1 MGFIDKLFHGAKK
14 APREPPRVPLE
25 RADDGRLVYSDDLA
39 GAILAE
45 LERRRDERMGY
56 EMQWTLN
63 ADFLS
68 GHQNA
73 EIDFRN
79 RCVKTEERKTK
90 KDHERRVYNRIE
102 PLMDT
107 RLAHLMS
114 VNYDMIVS
122 PRTNEAEDAAKAK
135 ISTKLLEYCQQVTNF
150 SVQKDRLLAWME
162 VCGTAFTISYWDKNA
177 GEVIA
182 QAITADADGVSAPVD
197 IHMGDVGFGLLSPY
211 EVFPASLTVEA
222 VDDQPS
228 IITEQ
233 VFDVDTIRDLWG
245 IYVEG
250 EEIETYQLMPE
261 AEGMSG
267 HNRYNTTFG
276 VSRVSRDNCQRVV
289 SYYEPPSRELP
300 RGRLIIVIGHQI
312 AAYTELPGGVMPIV
326 AFKAKSQ
333 AGLFFGK
340 SVIESLIPL
349 QRSYN
354 DLQNKIMDY
363 AAVIVNAPL
372 LTPYGSLDV
381 DALAAEGGVDSG
393 MLIEYMQESGEPHF
407 LQYPDFPS
415 VIVAQRDQLAND
427 MEYTAGVSQ
436 LMVYGAAAS
445 SSSGKALQKRQE
457 IDATRMS
464 LTGDNVRSG
473 VRDMAILW
481 LRLNKAFSTGYRAM
495 AIAGNDDMGGIW
507 TWCAED
513 INSYDVEFSAENEL
527 RRSPEQQKEDF
538 MQAMQMGLLADE
550 NGVVPKEVRRKA
562 WELLKIGELHDV
574 LEIEDLQRK
583 NAQRECVYFES
594 GVVPEDDKYGDDEI
608 HLEEHLRYALSNDYR
623 LLSKSSPEYAA
634 LFDAHIEKHRQK
646 LAQRQQAAQ
655 MNAMRMAAMTQKG
668 ANK

>member
-1 MGFIDKLFHGAKK
+1 MGFLDKLFHGSKK

-25 RADDGRLVYSDDLA
+25 RADDGQIVYDDDLA
-39 GAILAE
+39 GAILSE

-56 EMQWTLN
+56 ELRWTLN

-73 EIDFRN
+73 EIDLHN
-79 RCVKTEERKTK
+79 RCVRTEDRKTK
-90 KDHERRVYNRIE
+90 GDRERRVYNRIE

-114 VNYDMIVS
+114 VNYDMVVS
-122 PRTNEAEDAAKAK
+122 PRTNEAEDIAKAK

-162 VCGTAFTISYWDKNA
+162 VCGTAFTVSYWDKNA

-182 QAITADADGVSAPVD
+182 QAVTAGADGVSVPQD
-197 IHMGDVGFGLLSPY
+197 IHLGDVGFGLLSPY
-211 EVFPASLTVEA
+211 EVFPASLTIESVE
-222 VDDQPS
+222 DQPS

-245 IYVEG
+245 VEVEG
-250 EEIETYQLMPE
+250 EEIESYQLMPE
-261 AEGMSG
+261 AEGMTG
-267 HNRYNTTFG
+267 HNRTNTTFG

-289 SYYEPPSRELP
+289 TYYEPPSPQLP
-300 RGRLIIVIGHQI
+300 NGRYILVIKDRVVY
-312 AAYTELPGGVMPIV
+312 YTELPGGVMPIV
-326 AFKAKSQ
+326 PFKAKNQ

-381 DALAAEGGVDSG
+381 DALADEGGVDSG
-393 MLIEYMQESGEPHF
+393 MILEYMKEGGEPRFLEYPSFPPVLIE
-407 LQYPDFPS
+407 
-415 VIVAQRDQLAND
+415 QRNQIAND

-464 LTGDNVRSG
+464 LTGDNVRNG
-473 VRDMAILW
+473 VRDMAKLW
-481 LRLNKAFSTGYRAM
+481 LRLNKTFSTGYRAM
-495 AIAGNDDMGGIW
+495 LIAGDDDMGGIW
-507 TWCAED
+507 TWCSED

-538 MQAMQMGLLADE
+538 MQAFQMGLFADE
-550 NGVVPKEVRRKA
+550 NGVIPKEVRRRA
-562 WELLKIGELHDV
+562 WELQKFGELHDV
-574 LEIEDLQRK
+574 LDVEDMQRK

-594 GVVPEDDKYGDDEI
+594 GVVPDDDKYGDDEI

-623 LLSKSSPEYAA
+623 MLTKSSPEYAA
-634 LFDAHIEKHRQK
+634 LFDAHIEQHRQK
-646 LAQRQQAAQ
+646 IAAKQKAAQ
-655 MNAMRMAAMTQKG
+655 MQAMQMAALQQKG
-668 ANK
+668 EK

>member
-1 MGFIDKLFHGAKK
+1 MVFLDKLFHGSKK

-25 RADDGRLVYSDDLA
+25 RADDGQIVYDDELA
-39 GAILAE
+39 GAILSE

-56 EMQWTLN
+56 ELRWTLN

-73 EIDFRN
+73 EIDLHN
-79 RCVKTEERKTK
+79 RCVRTEERKIK
-90 KDHERRVYNRIE
+90 GDRERRVYNRIE

-114 VNYDMIVS
+114 VNYDMVVS
-122 PRTNEAEDAAKAK
+122 PRTNEAEDIAKAK

-162 VCGTAFTISYWDKNA
+162 VCGTAFTVSYWDKNA

-182 QAITADADGVSAPVD
+182 QAVTAGADGVSVPQD
-197 IHMGDVGFGLLSPY
+197 IHLGEVGFGLLSPY
-211 EVFPASLTVEA
+211 EVFPASLTIESVE
-222 VDDQPS
+222 DQPS

-245 IYVEG
+245 VEVEG
-250 EEIETYQLMPE
+250 EEIESYQLMPE
-261 AEGMSG
+261 AEGMTG
-267 HNRYNTTFG
+267 HNRTNTTFG

-289 SYYEPPSRELP
+289 TYYEPPSPQLP
-300 RGRLIIVIGHQI
+300 KGRYILVIKDRVVY
-312 AAYTELPGGVMPIV
+312 YTELPGGVMPIV
-326 AFKAKSQ
+326 AFKAKNQ

-381 DALAAEGGVDSG
+381 DALADEGGVDSG
-393 MLIEYMQESGEPHF
+393 MILEYTDDHGEPHF
-407 LQYPDFPS
+407 LQYPNFPP
-415 VIVAQRDQLAND
+415 VLIEQRNQIASD

-464 LTGDNVRSG
+464 LTGDNVRNG
-473 VRDMAILW
+473 VRDMAKLW
-481 LRLNKAFSTGYRAM
+481 LRLNKTFSTGYRAM
-495 AIAGNDDMGGIW
+495 LIAGDDDMGGIW
-507 TWCAED
+507 TWCSED

-538 MQAMQMGLLADE
+538 MQAFQMGLFADE
-550 NGVVPKEVRRKA
+550 NGVIPKEVRRRA
-562 WELLKIGELHDV
+562 WELLKLGELHDV
-574 LEIEDLQRK
+574 LDIEDMQRK

-594 GVVPEDDKYGDDEI
+594 GVIPDDDKYGDDEI

-623 LLSKSSPEYAA
+623 MLTKSSPEYAA
-634 LFDAHIEKHRQK
+634 LFDAHIEQHRQK
-646 LAQRQQAAQ
+646 IAAKQKAAQ
-655 MNAMRMAAMTQKG
+655 MQAMQMAALQQKG
-668 ANK
+668 DK

>member
-1 MGFIDKLFHGAKK
+1 MGFLDKLFHGSKK

-25 RADDGRLVYSDDLA
+25 RADDGQIVYDDDLA
-39 GAILAE
+39 GAILSE

-56 EMQWTLN
+56 ELCWTLN

-68 GHQNA
+68 GHQNT
-73 EIDFRN
+73 EIDLHN
-79 RCVKTEERKTK
+79 RCVRTEERKTK
-90 KDHERRVYNRIE
+90 GDRERRVYNRIE

-114 VNYDMIVS
+114 VNYDMVVS
-122 PRTNEAEDAAKAK
+122 PRTNEAEDIAKAK

-150 SVQKDRLLAWME
+150 SAQKDRLLAWME
-162 VCGTAFTISYWDKNA
+162 LCGTAFTVSYWDKNA

-182 QAITADADGVSAPVD
+182 QAVTAGADGVSVPQD
-197 IHMGDVGFGLLSPY
+197 IHLGDVGFGLLSPY
-211 EVFPASLTVEA
+211 EVFPASLTIESVE
-222 VDDQPS
+222 DQPS

-245 IYVEG
+245 VEVEG
-250 EEIETYQLMPE
+250 EEIESYQLMPE
-261 AEGMSG
+261 AEGMTG
-267 HNRYNTTFG
+267 HNRTNTTFG

-289 SYYEPPSRELP
+289 TYYEPPSPQLP
-300 RGRLIIVIGHQI
+300 KGRYILVIKDRVVY
-312 AAYTELPGGVMPIV
+312 YTELPGGVMPIV
-326 AFKAKSQ
+326 AFKAKNQ

-372 LTPYGSLDV
+372 LTPEGSLDV
-381 DALAAEGGVDSG
+381 DALADEGGMDSG
-393 MLIEYMQESGEPHF
+393 LLVEYTSERGEPHF
-407 LQYPDFPS
+407 LQYPNFPPAL
-415 VIVAQRDQLAND
+415 IEQRNQIAND

-464 LTGDNVRSG
+464 LTGDNVRNG
-473 VRDMAILW
+473 VRDMAKLW
-481 LRLNKAFSTGYRAM
+481 LRLNKTFSTGYRAM
-495 AIAGNDDMGGIW
+495 LIAGDDDMGGIW
-507 TWCAED
+507 TWCSED

-538 MQAMQMGLLADE
+538 MQAFQMGLFADE
-550 NGVVPKEVRRKA
+550 NGVIPKEVRRRA
-562 WELLKIGELHDV
+562 WELLKLGELHDV
-574 LEIEDLQRK
+574 LDIEDMQRK

-594 GVVPEDDKYGDDEI
+594 GVIPDDDKYGDDEI

-623 LLSKSSPEYAA
+623 MLTKSSPEYAA
-634 LFDAHIEKHRQK
+634 LFDAHIEQHRQK
-646 LAQRQQAAQ
+646 IAAKQKAVQMQAMQ
-655 MNAMRMAAMTQKG
+655 MAALQQKG
-668 ANK
+668 EK

>member
-1 MGFIDKLFHGAKK
+1 MGFLDKLFHGSKK

-25 RADDGRLVYSDDLA
+25 RADDGQIVYDDELA
-39 GAILAE
+39 GAILSE

-56 EMQWTLN
+56 ELRWTLN

-73 EIDFRN
+73 EIDLHN
-79 RCVKTEERKTK
+79 RCVRTEDRKTK
-90 KDHERRVYNRIE
+90 GDRERRVYNRIE

-114 VNYDMIVS
+114 VNYDMVVS
-122 PRTNEAEDAAKAK
+122 PRTNEEEDIAKAK

-162 VCGTAFTISYWDKNA
+162 LCGTAFTVSYWDKNA

-182 QAITADADGVSAPVD
+182 QAVTAGADGVSVPQD
-197 IHMGDVGFGLLSPY
+197 IHLGDVGFGLLSPY
-211 EVFPASLTVEA
+211 EVFPASLTIESVE
-222 VDDQPS
+222 DQPS

-233 VFDVDTIRDLWG
+233 VFDIDTIRDLWG
-245 IYVEG
+245 VEVEG
-250 EEIETYQLMPE
+250 EEIESYQLMPE
-261 AEGMSG
+261 AEGMTG
-267 HNRYNTTFG
+267 HNRTNTTFG

-289 SYYEPPSRELP
+289 TYYEPPSPQLP
-300 RGRLIIVIGHQI
+300 KGRYILVIKDRVVY
-312 AAYTELPGGVMPIV
+312 YTELPGGVMPIV
-326 AFKAKSQ
+326 AFKAKNQ
-333 AGLFFGK
+333 AGLFYGK

-381 DALAAEGGVDSG
+381 DALADEGGVDSG
-393 MLIEYMQESGEPHF
+393 MILEYMKEGGEPRFLEYPHFPPVLIE
-407 LQYPDFPS
+407 
-415 VIVAQRDQLAND
+415 QRNQIAND

-464 LTGDNVRSG
+464 LTGDNVRNG
-473 VRDMAILW
+473 VRDMAKLW

-495 AIAGNDDMGGIW
+495 LIAGDDDMGGIW
-507 TWCAED
+507 TWCSED

-538 MQAMQMGLLADE
+538 MQAFQMGLFADE
-550 NGVVPKEVRRKA
+550 NGVIPKEVRRRA
-562 WELLKIGELHDV
+562 WELLKLGELHDV
-574 LEIEDLQRK
+574 LDIEDMQRK

-594 GVVPEDDKYGDDEI
+594 GVIPDDDKYGDDEI

-634 LFDAHIEKHRQK
+634 LFDAHIEQHRQK

>member
-1 MGFIDKLFHGAKK
+1 MGFLDKLFHGSKK

-25 RADDGRLVYSDDLA
+25 RADDGQIVYDDDLA
-39 GAILAE
+39 GAILSE

-56 EMQWTLN
+56 ELRWTLN

-73 EIDFRN
+73 EIDLHN
-79 RCVKTEERKTK
+79 RCVRTEDRKTK
-90 KDHERRVYNRIE
+90 GDRERRVYNRIE

-114 VNYDMIVS
+114 VNYDMVVS
-122 PRTNEAEDAAKAK
+122 PRTNEAEDIAKAK

-162 VCGTAFTISYWDKNA
+162 LCGTAFTVSYWDKNA

-182 QAITADADGVSAPVD
+182 QAVTAGADGVSVPQD
-197 IHMGDVGFGLLSPY
+197 IHLGDVGFGLLSPY
-211 EVFPASLTVEA
+211 EVFPASLTIESVE
-222 VDDQPS
+222 DQPS

-245 IYVEG
+245 VEVEG
-250 EEIETYQLMPE
+250 EEIESYQLMPE
-261 AEGMSG
+261 AEGMTG
-267 HNRYNTTFG
+267 HNRTNTTFG

-289 SYYEPPSRELP
+289 TYYEPPSPQLP
-300 RGRLIIVIGHQI
+300 NGRYILVIKDRVVY
-312 AAYTELPGGVMPIV
+312 YTELPGGVMPIV
-326 AFKAKSQ
+326 TFKAKNQ

-372 LTPYGSLDV
+372 LTPEGSLDV
-381 DALAAEGGVDSG
+381 DALADEGGMDSG
-393 MLIEYMQESGEPHF
+393 LLVEYTSERGEPHF
-407 LQYPDFPS
+407 LQYPNFPP
-415 VIVAQRDQLAND
+415 VLIEQRNQIASD

-464 LTGDNVRSG
+464 LTGDNVRNG
-473 VRDMAILW
+473 VRDMAKLW

-495 AIAGNDDMGGIW
+495 LIAGDDDMGGIW
-507 TWCAED
+507 TWCSED

-538 MQAMQMGLLADE
+538 MQAFQMGLFADE
-550 NGVVPKEVRRKA
+550 NGVIPKEVRRRA
-562 WELLKIGELHDV
+562 WELLKLGELHDV
-574 LEIEDLQRK
+574 LDIEDMQRK

-594 GVVPEDDKYGDDEI
+594 GVIPDDDKYGDDEI

-623 LLSKSSPEYAA
+623 MLTKSSPEYAA
-634 LFDAHIEKHRQK
+634 LFDAHIEQHRQK
-646 LAQRQQAAQ
+646 IAAKQKAAQ
-655 MNAMRMAAMTQKG
+655 MQAMQMAALQQKG
-668 ANK
+668 DK

>member
-79 RCVKTEERKTK
+79 RCVRTEERKTK

-114 VNYDMIVS
+114 VNYDMVVS
-122 PRTNEAEDAAKAK
+122 PRTNEAEDTAKAK

-162 VCGTAFTISYWDKNA
+162 LCGTAFTISYWDKNA

-182 QAITADADGVSAPVD
+182 QAITAGADGVSAPVD

-211 EVFPASLTVEA
+211 EVFPASLTVETI
-222 VDDQPS
+222 DDQPS

-312 AAYTELPGGVMPIV
+312 VAYTELPGGVMPIV

-393 MLIEYMQESGEPHF
+393 MLIEYMRDSGEPHF

-415 VIVAQRDQLAND
+415 VIVAQRDQIAND

-634 LFDAHIEKHRQK
+634 LFDAHLEKHRQK

>member
-114 VNYDMIVS
+114 VNYDMVVS
-122 PRTNEAEDAAKAK
+122 PRTNEAEDTAKAK

-150 SVQKDRLLAWME
+150 SVQKDRILAWME
-162 VCGTAFTISYWDKNA
+162 LCGTAFTISYWDKNA

-211 EVFPASLTVEA
+211 EVFPASLTVETI
-222 VDDQPS
+222 DDQPS

-312 AAYTELPGGVMPIV
+312 TAYTELPGGVMPIV
-326 AFKAKSQ
+326 AFKAKTQ

-393 MLIEYMQESGEPHF
+393 MLIEYMRDSGEPHF

-415 VIVAQRDQLAND
+415 VIVAQRDQIAND

-481 LRLNKAFSTGYRAM
+481 LRLNKEFSTGYRAM

>member
-1 MGFIDKLFHGAKK
+1 MGFLDKLFHGSKK

-25 RADDGRLVYSDDLA
+25 RADDGQLIYDDDLV

-79 RCVKTEERKTK
+79 RCAKTEERRTK
-90 KDHERRVYNRIE
+90 GDHERRVYNRIE

-114 VNYDMIVS
+114 VNYDMVVS
-122 PRTNEAEDAAKAK
+122 PRTNEAEDVAKAK
-135 ISTKLLEYCQQVTNF
+135 ISTKLLEYCQQVTDF
-150 SVQKDRLLAWME
+150 KTQKDRLLSWVE
-162 VCGTAFTISYWDKNA
+162 LCGTAFTLSYWDKNA

-182 QAITADADGVSAPVD
+182 QMMVAGADGVSSARN

-211 EVFPASLTVEA
+211 EVFPASLTIES

-245 IYVEG
+245 IEVEG
-250 EEIETYQLMPE
+250 EELETYQLMPE

-289 SYYEPPSRELP
+289 SYYEPPSPLLP
-300 RGRLIIVIGHQI
+300 KGRLIVVVKDRV
-312 AAYTELPGGVMPIV
+312 ATYTELPGGVMPIV
-326 AFKAKSQ
+326 AFKAKTQ

-381 DALAAEGGVDSG
+381 EALANEGGMDSG
-393 MLIEYMQESGEPHF
+393 MIVEYMSEHGEPHF
-407 LQYPDFPS
+407 AQYPTFPPML
-415 VIVAQRDQLAND
+415 IEQRNQLAND
-427 MEYTAGVSQ
+427 MEYAAGVSQ

-464 LTGDNVRSG
+464 LTGDNIRNG
-473 VRDMAILW
+473 VRAMAKVW
-481 LRLNKAFSTGYRAM
+481 LKLNKEFSTGYRAM
-495 AIAGNDDMGGIW
+495 MIAGNDDMGGIW
-507 TWCAED
+507 TWCSED

-538 MQAMQMGLLADE
+538 MQAMQMGLLLDE
-550 NGVVPKEVRRKA
+550 NGVLPKEVRRKA
-562 WELLKIGELHDV
+562 WELLKLGELHEV
-574 LEIEDLQRK
+574 LDIEDMQRK

-594 GVVPEDDKYGDDEI
+594 GVVPEDDKYGDDAI

-623 LLSKSSPEYAA
+623 MLKKSSPEYAA
-634 LFDAHIEKHRQK
+634 LFDAHIEQHRRK
-646 LAQRQQAAQ
+646 IAAKQQSAQ
-655 MNAMRMAAMTQKG
+655 MRMMQTAAMQQKG
-668 ANK
+668 VK

>member
-1 MGFIDKLFHGAKK
+1 MGFLDKLFHGSKK

-25 RADDGRLVYSDDLA
+25 RADDGQIVYDDDLA
-39 GAILAE
+39 GAILSE

-56 EMQWTLN
+56 ELCWTLN

-68 GHQNA
+68 GHQNT
-73 EIDFRN
+73 EIDLHN
-79 RCVKTEERKTK
+79 RCVRTEERKTK
-90 KDHERRVYNRIE
+90 GDRERRVYNRIE

-114 VNYDMIVS
+114 VNYDMVVS
-122 PRTNEAEDAAKAK
+122 PRTNEAEDIAKAK

-162 VCGTAFTISYWDKNA
+162 VCGTAFTVSYWDKNA

-182 QAITADADGVSAPVD
+182 QAVTAGADGVSVPQD
-197 IHMGDVGFGLLSPY
+197 IHLGDVGFGLLSPY
-211 EVFPASLTVEA
+211 EVFPASLTIESVE
-222 VDDQPS
+222 DQPS

-245 IYVEG
+245 VEVEG
-250 EEIETYQLMPE
+250 EEIESYQLMPE
-261 AEGMSG
+261 AEGMTG
-267 HNRYNTTFG
+267 HNRTNTTFG

-289 SYYEPPSRELP
+289 TYYEPPSPQLP
-300 RGRLIIVIGHQI
+300 KGRYILVIKDRVVY
-312 AAYTELPGGVMPIV
+312 YTGLPGGVMPIV
-326 AFKAKSQ
+326 AFKAKNQ

-372 LTPYGSLDV
+372 LTPHGSLDV
-381 DALAAEGGVDSG
+381 DALADEGGVDSG
-393 MLIEYMQESGEPHF
+393 MIIEYTDNNGEPHF
-407 LQYPDFPS
+407 LQYPNFPP
-415 VIVAQRDQLAND
+415 VLIEQRNQIASD

-464 LTGDNVRSG
+464 LTGDNVRNG
-473 VRDMAILW
+473 VRDMAKLW
-481 LRLNKAFSTGYRAM
+481 LRLNKTFSTGYRAM
-495 AIAGNDDMGGIW
+495 LIAGDDDMGGIW
-507 TWCAED
+507 TWCSED

-538 MQAMQMGLLADE
+538 MQAFQMGLFADE
-550 NGVVPKEVRRKA
+550 NGVIPKEVRRRA
-562 WELLKIGELHDV
+562 WELLKLGELHDV
-574 LEIEDLQRK
+574 LDIEDMQRK

-594 GVVPEDDKYGDDEI
+594 GVIPDDDKYGDDEI

-623 LLSKSSPEYAA
+623 MLTKSSPEYAA
-634 LFDAHIEKHRQK
+634 LFDAHIEQHRRKIAAKQK
-646 LAQRQQAAQ
+646 AAQ
-655 MNAMRMAAMTQKG
+655 MQAMQMAALQQKG
-668 ANK
+668 EK